1 MNQDNDKSLR
11 ELLETAVWNRIS
23 VLRQAK
29 TIKMTLVIRFA
40 EMKKENTKN
49 SASSGLHDHL
59 TELRFHLKKG
69 KKRFDLSKVA
79 LPDALKRWMKVVGL
93 Q

>member
-1 MNQDNDKSLR
+1 MNQDKVKSLR

-40 EMKKENTKN
+40 EMNKEKTRN

-59 TELRFHLKKG
+59 TELRFHLK
-69 KKRFDLSKVA
+69 
-79 LPDALKRWMKVVGL
+79 
-93 Q
+93 